1 MCPVLERWI
10 EVNKQKHVSPTNSS
24 VIFGIVVKD
33 ATAGNVTL
41 LGQERLVIHPS
52 LSCFISVK
60 LRKKNNKL
68 LKLC

>member
-10 EVNKQKHVSPTNSS
+10 EVNVSPTNSS

-41 LGQERLVIHPS
+41 LGQERLVIHPL